1 LVASD
6 TSIKAALELV
16 KLFQG
21 SCERGRDI
29 DSRLAVQT
37 LSLDKPGTGGRI
49 PERAFQVSSGLGV
62 VMRTLAT
69 GSFTSGNLKPAEPDV
84 VHDHIRLRQHQIA
97 AITCVGLRIRAGHVQ
112 HLGTTEGGETV
123 GASSGGV
130 ELSPGRSSTEMISD
144 RRPDTNRK
152 VLVKGVAENLLPTAQ
167 AWGPW
172 RPGPPLAAPGAGNRH
187 IDLLCDL

>member
-1 LVASD
+1 MSYGAGSVEPLGGVSPNRDVVVAEATDPSTAGPSGSLRPRPRPWRKSIRVVVIRMRNRGANWWAFPDSLVASD
-6 TSIKAALELV
+6 TSIKAALEPV

-84 VHDHIRLRQHQIA
+84 VHDHIRPCERGIA
-97 AITCVGLRIRAGHVQ
+97 AITCIGVRIGAGH
-112 HLGTTEGGETV
+112 
-123 GASSGGV
+123 A
-130 ELSPGRSSTEMISD
+130 
-144 RRPDTNRK
+144 K
-152 VLVKGVAENLLPTAQ
+152 
-167 AWGPW
+167 
-172 RPGPPLAAPGAGNRH
+172 
-187 IDLLCDL
+187 